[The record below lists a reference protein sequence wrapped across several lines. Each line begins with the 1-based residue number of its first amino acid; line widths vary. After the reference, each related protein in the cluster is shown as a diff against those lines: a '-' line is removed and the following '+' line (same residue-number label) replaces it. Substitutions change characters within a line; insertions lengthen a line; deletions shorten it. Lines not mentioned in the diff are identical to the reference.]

1 MLAQFQSKYPQG
13 NLIAELVQ
21 IYHGK
26 YIVRASVQ
34 IDGTTRATGMAA
46 AEILEDA
53 EDKAR
58 TRALMVLGITD
69 LPQEVTTVISQEP
82 TKQVQPNVLPVAS
95 KELNEKAHSVVLNSP
110 SQTEAPVTTTTPS
123 VVPPP
128 IATNETKQRADS
140 DRLTTANKS
149 ESNFETK
156 TPDLSDGFAST
167 HKPETDFETK
177 TPDLSDRFTSTH
189 KPESNSKTKTS
200 DVDHRFASI
209 PKSENSFES
218 HTPDFD
224 ELIPGIDTPEI
235 PTSKTLGNKTQD
247 NNGRFSTTNK
257 QEEQFDAA
265 LENFGIVSP
274 NTTENNSFSG
284 SPNNVTPFPSRSSN
298 LPEEIPTQATTSKR
312 KKKAEPVDNSDD
324 IAKIG
329 VEMQRLGWNTDQ
341 GRDYLVRTYG
351 KRSRHLLTPEELK
364 DFLKY
369 LESQPTPIDP
379 LAGF

>member
-13 NLIAELVQ
+13 NLITELVQ

-69 LPQEVTTVISQEP
+69 IPQGATVISPEP
-82 TKQVQPNVLPVAS
+82 TKQVQPNVSSVTANG
-95 KELNEKAHSVVLNSP
+95 LNEAAPSVVLNSP
-110 SQTEAPVTTTTPS
+110 SHTEAPAIPSTS
-123 VVPPP
+123 VVSPPV
-128 IATNETKQRADS
+128 AANETKQKAYS
-140 DRLTTANKS
+140 DRLTGANKL
-149 ESNFETK
+149 ETNFETK
-156 TPDLSDGFAST
+156 TPDINDRFAST
-167 HKPETDFETK
+167 HKSETNFETK
-177 TPDLSDRFTSTH
+177 TPDIGD
-189 KPESNSKTKTS
+189 
-200 DVDHRFASI
+200 RFASTY
-209 PKSENSFES
+209 KSETNFETK
-218 HTPDFD
+218 TPDIGEF
-224 ELIPGIDTPEI
+224 IPTIDKQEI
-235 PTSKTLGNKTQD
+235 PFSKTQD
-247 NNGRFSTTNK
+247 SNGGFATTNK

-274 NTTENNSFSG
+274 DTTENNSFSG
-284 SPNNVTPFPSRSSN
+284 VPSNVTPFPSRSPN
-298 LPEEIPTQATTSKR
+298 LQEDTTTQATTSKR
-312 KKKAEPVDNSDD
+312 KKKAEPVDHSDD

-329 VEMQRLGWNTDQ
+329 SEMQRLGWNTDQ
-341 GRDYLVRTYG
+341 GRDYLVKTYS

>member
-13 NLIAELVQ
+13 NLISELVQ

-34 IDGTTRATGMAA
+34 IDGATRATGMAA

-69 LPQEVTTVISQEP
+69 LPQGAPVISPEP
-82 TKQVQPNVLPVAS
+82 TKQVQPNVSSVTS
-95 KELNEKAHSVVLNSP
+95 NGLNETASSVVLNSP
-110 SQTEAPVTTTTPS
+110 HTEAPATPPTSVVSAPVAANEAKQHAHSDRFATSYKPETNFETTTP
-123 VVPPP
+123 
-128 IATNETKQRADS
+128 
-140 DRLTTANKS
+140 
-149 ESNFETK
+149 
-156 TPDLSDGFAST
+156 DLG
-167 HKPETDFETK
+167 E
-177 TPDLSDRFTSTH
+177 
-189 KPESNSKTKTS
+189 
-200 DVDHRFASI
+200 VI
-209 PKSENSFES
+209 P
-218 HTPDFD
+218 T
-224 ELIPGIDTPEI
+224 IDKPEI
-235 PTSKTLGNKTQD
+235 PFSKTLNGKTQD
-247 NNGRFSTTNK
+247 SNSGFATTNH

-284 SPNNVTPFPSRSSN
+284 VPNNVTPFPSRSSN
-298 LPEEIPTQATTSKR
+298 FQEEMNLQETANKR
-312 KKKAEPVDNSDD
+312 KKKAETVDNSDD

-341 GRDYLVRTYG
+341 GRDYLVKTYG
-351 KRSRHLLTPEELK
+351 KRSRHLLSAEELK